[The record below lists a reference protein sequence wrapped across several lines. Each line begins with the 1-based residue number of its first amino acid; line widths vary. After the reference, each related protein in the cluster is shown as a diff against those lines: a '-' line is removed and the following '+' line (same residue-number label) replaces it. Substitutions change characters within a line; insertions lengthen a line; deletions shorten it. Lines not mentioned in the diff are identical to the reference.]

1 MNVELLYMTLAKIIE
16 RREEVRIRIEVK
28 KVENV
33 KENMRA

>member
-1 MNVELLYMTLAKIIE
+1 MNIELLYMTLAKIIE

-33 KENMRA
+33 KENMRD

>member
-33 KENMRA
+33 KENMRD